1 MNEGVKYVSETGRLD
16 RKRSY
21 GTVYN
26 DPNIG
31 FVQDEKYYRHDG
43 YLYVP
48 PDPLLSGL
56 KMPDKDLE
64 GSWIADVSNVALT
77 GSVGE
82 RLDSALA
89 ERTRKKT

>member
-1 MNEGVKYVSETGRLD
+1 MSTEGKLD

-43 YLYVP
+43 YLYMP
-48 PDPLLSGL
+48 SDPLLGTLRIS
-56 KMPDKDLE
+56 DKGLE
-64 GSWIADVSNVALT
+64 GPGVSDVASTPLTNAIA
-77 GSVGE
+77 E
-82 RLDSALA
+82 KLDSALA
-89 ERTRKKT
+89 ERSRNAKRT

>member
-1 MNEGVKYVSETGRLD
+1 MSTEGKLD

-31 FVQDEKYYRHDG
+31 FVQDEKYFRHDG

-48 PDPLLSGL
+48 PDPLLSAL
-56 KMPDKDLE
+56 KVTDKGFE
-64 GSWIADVSNVALT
+64 GPGVSDVPSTPLTSAL
-77 GSVGE
+77 GE
-82 RLDSALA
+82 KLDSALA
-89 ERTRKKT
+89 ERSRNAKRT

>member
-1 MNEGVKYVSETGRLD
+1 MGLNMSTEGRLD

-48 PDPLLSGL
+48 PDPLLSNL
-56 KMPDKDLE
+56 KFSDKGVE
-64 GSWIADVSNVALT
+64 GPGVTDVATPPLT
-77 GSVGE
+77 TAIGE
-82 RLDSALA
+82 KLDSALA
-89 ERTRKKT
+89 ERSRNAKRT

>member
-1 MNEGVKYVSETGRLD
+1 MSTEGKLD

-48 PDPLLSGL
+48 PDPLLGAL
-56 KMPDKDLE
+56 KFSDKGLE
-64 GSWIADVSNVALT
+64 GPGVSDVAGPPLT
-77 GSVGE
+77 SAVGE
-82 RLDSALA
+82 KLDSAFA
-89 ERTRKKT
+89 ERSRNPKRS